1 MSDLPISLL
10 PELLASALTQNAEFA
25 VAQGGTTYRIKNSNL
40 SPFPQAYGL
49 FTQTGTTANISGVTE
64 QSIIDGGLGT
74 LSVGANQFQ
83 VGDTFHAEIKGHLSN
98 NNDFLQFRVKGNSV
112 VLADST
118 SIQYNTSGND
128 TLFTLDIYFVIRQV
142 GSASIASI
150 LTKGFLRTV
159 KNSNFSV
166 NGYSFESENNSTFD
180 TTIANT
186 LDITIQFDAA
196 DPQTYI
202 YTDFFV
208 LNKIY

>member
-25 VAQGGTTYRIKNSNL
+25 VAQAGTTYRIKNSNL

-49 FTQTGTTANISGVTE
+49 FTQTGTTSNISGTTE

-98 NNDFLQFRVKGNSV
+98 NNDFLQFRIKSSAVT
-112 VLADST
+112 LADST
-118 SIQYNTSGND
+118 SIQYNTSGDN
-128 TLFTLDIYFVIRQV
+128 TLFTLDIYFVVRQV
-142 GSASIASI
+142 GAAGVASM
-150 LTKGFLRTV
+150 LTKGFLRTI

-186 LDITIQFDAA
+186 LDVTIQFDAA

>member
-98 NNDFLQFRVKGNSV
+98 NNDFLQFRVKGDSV
-112 VLADST
+112 VLADSS
-118 SIQYNTSGND
+118 SIQYNTSGDD

>member
-98 NNDFLQFRVKGNSV
+98 NNDFLQFRVKGDSV

-118 SIQYNTSGND
+118 SIQYNTSGDD